1 MSKGVYLT
9 PSKYAILMFG
19 GVRPLARL
27 IGVKPNTVCSWQTRN
42 EGAIPSSNFRLILD
56 AAKKKGVDL
65 TADDLVFGRTLT
77 KNQIVEKRQEKNVH
91 GRFKT

>member
-9 PSKYAILMFG
+9 PSKYAILVFG

-27 IGVKPNTVCSWQTRN
+27 IGVKPNTVCSWQTRGD
-42 EGAIPSSNFRLILD
+42 GAIPSSNFRPILE

-65 TADDLVFGRTLT
+65 TADDLVFGRTL
-77 KNQIVEKRQEKNVH
+77 KRNEVAVKRSEV
-91 GRFKT
+91 GLDVRIKT